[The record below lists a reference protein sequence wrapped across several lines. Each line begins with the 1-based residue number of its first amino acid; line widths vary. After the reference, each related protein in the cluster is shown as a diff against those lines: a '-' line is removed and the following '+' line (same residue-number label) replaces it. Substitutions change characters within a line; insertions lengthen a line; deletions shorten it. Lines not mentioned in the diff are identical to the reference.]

1 MALTYSP
8 ASNLIKRDGV
18 VIGAIKKIK
27 TKFVFTH
34 YKFNGRIECNAATVE
49 ELLPKIKKALGET

>member
-8 ASNLIKRDGV
+8 SSSLIKRDGIV
-18 VIGAIKKIK
+18 VGAIKKVK
-27 TKFVFTH
+27 TKYVFAH
-34 YKFNGRIECNAATVE
+34 YKFNNRIEANAATVE